1 MALGEAFWKKIYINH
16 TGIISCN
23 PESISYVLSRPEMG
37 NAVGIVP
44 GGAAESLESFPNV
57 HRIILKNRKVR
68 IFFYIKFLYYIL
80 L

>member
-1 MALGEAFWKKIYINH
+1 
-16 TGIISCN
+16 
-23 PESISYVLSRPEMG
+23 MG